1 MLNIYENFGFWIFK
15 NYKISKLLNWTN
27 LYLSFQQKENTM
39 TFSSGGQ
46 EQTFSS
52 ASDSKFQETTATK
65 TQQSTNFAS
74 SEFTENILI
83 SILCTWEN
91 SG

>member
-1 MLNIYENFGFWIFK
+1 
-15 NYKISKLLNWTN
+15 
-27 LYLSFQQKENTM
+27 M

-74 SEFTENILI
+74 SEFTENIFI
-83 SILCTWEN
+83 SILCTWEKLRLN
-91 SG
+91 SK

>member
-1 MLNIYENFGFWIFK
+1 
-15 NYKISKLLNWTN
+15 
-27 LYLSFQQKENTM
+27 M

-65 TQQSTNFAS
+65 TQQSTNFSS
-74 SEFTENILI
+74 SEFTGNILI
-83 SILCTWEN
+83 GVEYGNFCRTLNFYLLFAIWMEPKKSKLI
-91 SG
+91 

>member
-1 MLNIYENFGFWIFK
+1 
-15 NYKISKLLNWTN
+15 
-27 LYLSFQQKENTM
+27 M

-65 TQQSTNFAS
+65 TQQSTNFSS
-74 SEFTENILI
+74 SEFTGNILI
-83 SILCTWEN
+83 S
-91 SG
+91 

>member
-1 MLNIYENFGFWIFK
+1 
-15 NYKISKLLNWTN
+15 
-27 LYLSFQQKENTM
+27 M

-65 TQQSTNFAS
+65 TQQSTNFSS
-74 SEFTENILI
+74 SEFTGNIFSSVL
-83 SILCTWEN
+83 STYMWRILGSLTKN
-91 SG
+91 PSKIILM

>member
-1 MLNIYENFGFWIFK
+1 VGLKKFPYLKSHSEI
-15 NYKISKLLNWTN
+15 
-27 LYLSFQQKENTM
+27 LYFSFQQKENTM

-65 TQQSTNFAS
+65 TQQSTNFSS
-74 SEFTENILI
+74 SEFTGNILI
-83 SILCTWEN
+83 SVL
-91 SG
+91 